1 MLYEY
6 VSIGYS
12 ASNMLLALIIFLK
25 ATRSLIVKFYLFLVA
40 SLVTFG
46 LCGFLSPLPLTPLQS
61 GIIGSV
67 GAFLFALFPFFFLH
81 FMIIMVRREELLK
94 SPITIGAVYFAG
106 LFSYTFELLGLIPNP
121 ISPHVG
127 ISSMGYVFLVTWMSV
142 IFSIGIALLF
152 TFLKGFSDRGMK

>member
-12 ASNMLLALIIFLK
+12 ASNMLLALIIFFK
-25 ATRSLIVKFYLFLVA
+25 ATRSLTVKFYLFLVA

-67 GAFLFALFPFFFLH
+67 GAFLFALFPFFFPEYKVTAVQVARANGPTEGQETYRQH
-81 FMIIMVRREELLK
+81 AEQSRRILAAE
-94 SPITIGAVYFAG
+94 
-106 LFSYTFELLGLIPNP
+106 
-121 ISPHVG
+121 
-127 ISSMGYVFLVTWMSV
+127 
-142 IFSIGIALLF
+142 
-152 TFLKGFSDRGMK
+152 